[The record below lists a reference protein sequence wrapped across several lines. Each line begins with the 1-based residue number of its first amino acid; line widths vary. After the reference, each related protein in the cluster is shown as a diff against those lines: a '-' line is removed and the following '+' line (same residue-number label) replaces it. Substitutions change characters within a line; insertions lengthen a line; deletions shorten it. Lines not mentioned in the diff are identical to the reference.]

1 MKAKKMYA
9 KGGPITPDP
18 KKKMPMT
25 ADQKF
30 NANARS
36 RQADNLTEMR
46 NALKEEGPEAIAKFD
61 AELKRMGYKVVQKKK
76 SLSKGGMMAKYAE
89 GGKMPDDPT
98 KKPSWVGKG
107 QSPQDPTAS
116 GDMSKQEYLEML
128 TWNEAVKQLE
138 KRGVTMIDKSRAGA
152 ENILSQGNRQMPAKN
167 YQLAISK
174 AKEYGVYDQAR
185 QDAVTQFKD
194 WQRKQKQ
201 Q

>member
-1 MKAKKMYA
+1 MYA

-36 RQADNLTEMR
+36 RQAENLTEMR
-46 NALKEEGPEAIAKFD
+46 NALKEEGPEAVAKFD

-89 GGKMPDDPT
+89 GGIVPDDPT

-107 QSPQDPTAS
+107 RQPNDPTSS
-116 GDMSKQEYLEML
+116 GDMTKQEYLEML

-138 KRGVTMIDKSRAGA
+138 KRGVTMIDKSRAGS
-152 ENILSQGNRQMPAKN
+152 ENILGQGNRMMPAKN
-167 YQLAISK
+167 YQLAIAK

-185 QDAVTQFKD
+185 QDAARLFREWQD
-194 WQRKQKQ
+194 SQRK
-201 Q
+201 